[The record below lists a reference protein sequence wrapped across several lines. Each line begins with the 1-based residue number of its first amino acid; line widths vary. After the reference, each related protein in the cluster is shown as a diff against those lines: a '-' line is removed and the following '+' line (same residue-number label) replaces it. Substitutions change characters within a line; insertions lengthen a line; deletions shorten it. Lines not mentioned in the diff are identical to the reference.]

1 MPSDARGN
9 SGCKATRPHAERLVR
24 LLGPVGTNV
33 LMRLSAFIMLCIG
46 IQILWSGWGELT
58 GVPH

>member
-1 MPSDARGN
+1 VLIVITVYLCYRF
-9 SGCKATRPHAERLVR
+9 AERLVR